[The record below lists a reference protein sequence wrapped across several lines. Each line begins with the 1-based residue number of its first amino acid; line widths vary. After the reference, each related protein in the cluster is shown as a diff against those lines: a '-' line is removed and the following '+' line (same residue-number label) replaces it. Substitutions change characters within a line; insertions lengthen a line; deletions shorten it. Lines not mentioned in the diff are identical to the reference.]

1 MSEIVYQDDLSKVIL
16 VDDVEDIKQYTDV
29 ELVDKVI
36 GFYESWK
43 DDGDFYLI
51 HKNRQHQ
58 YYIHQES
65 ISSMDYFDE
74 EFNKVSVVDFKTNL
88 RDSGL
93 TGALKYI
100 NENIGGD
107 NTDIYDAVLNL
118 SKNISINKHY
128 LKLYNDNI
136 SDVRISEKNPSRSI
150 FVLKFDD
157 DEYFTVLN
165 LSEEERWFL
174 NSVYSYYGYEW
185 SESADILYEWK
196 DGYVLGSFNN
206 ENLQKIVT
214 VLTNNGEYELSNSI
228 SDKGSEISGMLEDL
242 YPEEVEDIKREY
254 GYSMDNESDKVA
266 KEDIVKYYCNPLFK
280 YGFIQ
285 ADCMS
290 KYFVTCKTLKKI
302 YDEVGIP
309 ELPLP
314 ELLKTFFEN
323 QGVNF
328 DENLSDYRYEYQRI
342 NVEEFNRNISSI
354 LDKMIEESENEMG
367 EDSEKIKGLIKKYGL
382 RRENQTPKGAFMI
395 MGYDLNDGTIDYI
408 FNKGEN
414 YTGYSSEKRRAT
426 YEDFMNFLNNYEL
439 FEQRTSMNQVNM
451 VDKFM
456 DSLKPMNNPQPISR
470 LITLLNNFN
479 SSNIGQPKLNLKSIL
494 NNSGN
499 SKLKINLIGL
509 PSFPDGSQKVIS
521 IADITLNDNIT
532 FTIEKNPFSGKTL
545 PGVKI
550 KF

>member
-43 DDGDFYLI
+43 DDGDLYLI

-88 RDSGL
+88 RDAGL

-100 NENIGGD
+100 NENIGSD
-107 NTDIYDAVLNL
+107 KTDIYDAVLNL

-157 DEYFTVLN
+157 DEYFTALN

-185 SESADILYEWK
+185 SESADIGYEWK
-196 DGYVLGSFNN
+196 GGYVLGSFNN

-254 GYSMDNESDKVA
+254 GYSMDNESNKVA

-280 YGFIQ
+280 YGFIE

-328 DENLSDYRYEYQRI
+328 DENLSEYRYEYQQI

-354 LDKMIEESENEMG
+354 LDKMIEESENEMD

-414 YTGYSSEKRRAT
+414 YTVYSSEKRRAT

-470 LITLLNNFN
+470 LITLLNKFN

-494 NNSGN
+494 NNPGN
-499 SKLKINLIGL
+499 SKFKINLIGL

>member
-88 RDSGL
+88 RDAGL

-107 NTDIYDAVLNL
+107 KTDIYDAVLNL

-157 DEYFTVLN
+157 DEYFTALN

-185 SESADILYEWK
+185 SESADIRYEWS

-228 SDKGSEISGMLEDL
+228 SDKASEISGMLEDL

-254 GYSMDNESDKVA
+254 GYSMDNESNKVA

-328 DENLSDYRYEYQRI
+328 DENLSEYRYEYQRI

-354 LDKMIEESENEMG
+354 LDKMIEESENEMD